1 MQLLWSPNKI
11 QEVETDVMLFLALVQ
26 WMDIGTGPFCGCW
39 GLRPGRLERQQQLR
53 RQREHRRCGPAEI
66 LLLSPPEP

>member
-1 MQLLWSPNKI
+1 
-11 QEVETDVMLFLALVQ
+11 MLFLALVQ